1 MIVVGLSHRT
11 APIEQREKASLSD
24 PEARALV
31 RALVAG
37 GAVREAVAM
46 STCNRT
52 EVYAT
57 AEDLAAAELA
67 LAEELVA
74 NTRVSR
80 PELDCARYVH
90 RDERAASHLFRVAA
104 SLDSMV
110 MGESEIQ
117 GQVQSAW
124 ELAMEEGTAGPLLN
138 RLFRQALEAGKR
150 VRTETAIGAGHASV
164 SAVAVRLAREAFSDL
179 QSRRVLVIGA
189 GSVAEA
195 AVQAL
200 VGEGIERVT
209 VANRTVSSARHL
221 ADRVGGRGVG
231 FDQVGAELGAADI
244 VISSTDAPHTILA
257 RDDVERVMAARDGR
271 PIVLIDIAV
280 PRDLDAAIAGV
291 DGVLLYD
298 IDDLERVVEAARNG
312 RALEARRAEA
322 IVADEVQ
329 GFVAWRRAAAVTPT
343 IASLR
348 ERAESIRRAEL
359 AKADGRWESLSP
371 ADRERLEAITQAM
384 IGKLLHEPSV
394 RLREAA
400 EAGDG
405 LAHVESLRHLFGLE
419 PQNR

>member
-1 MIVVGLSHRT
+1 
-11 APIEQREKASLSD
+11 
-24 PEARALV
+24 
-31 RALVAG
+31 
-37 GAVREAVAM
+37 
-46 STCNRT
+46 
-52 EVYAT
+52 
-57 AEDLAAAELA
+57 
-67 LAEELVA
+67 
-74 NTRVSR
+74 
-80 PELDCARYVH
+80 
-90 RDERAASHLFRVAA
+90 
-104 SLDSMV
+104 MV

-117 GQVQSAW
+117 GQVQAAW
-124 ELAMEEGTAGPLLN
+124 ELATEEGTAGPLLN
-138 RLFRQALEAGKR
+138 HLFRQALEAGKR
-150 VRTETAIGAGHASV
+150 VRTETAIGAGQASV

-179 QSRRVLVIGA
+179 PSRRVLVIGA
-189 GSVAEA
+189 GGVAEA

-200 VGEGIERVT
+200 VGEGIEQVT
-209 VANRTVSSARHL
+209 VANRTVSSARRL

-231 FDQVGAELGAADI
+231 FDRVGAELGAADI
-244 VISSTDAPHTILA
+244 VISSTDAPHTILG
-257 RDDVERVMAARDGR
+257 REDVERVMAARAGR
-271 PIVLIDIAV
+271 RIVLIDIAV
-280 PRDLDAAIAGV
+280 PRDLDAGIAGV
-291 DGVLLYD
+291 DGALLYD

-322 IVADEVQ
+322 IVAEEVQ
-329 GFVAWRRAAAVTPT
+329 GFAAWRRGAAVTPT

-371 ADRERLEAITQAM
+371 ADRERLEVITQAM